1 MKRINKQAGFSL
13 LELMVVMAISAAVMG
28 VSMPMMGR
36 MYDSM
41 QYRDSVRSVISAAKG
56 ARFSALSSGKIVD
69 LILNPRT
76 GEVLVGGKLQGT
88 LAESIKM
95 EVISAREVNTDD
107 NLAVIRFYPNGSSTG
122 GDIRLEH
129 ESGRGLRIKIDWLF
143 GRLSQ
148 LPLDEAI
155 L

>member
-1 MKRINKQAGFSL
+1 MKRLKKLGGFSL
-13 LELMVVMAISAAVMG
+13 LELMIVMAISAAVMG

-56 ARFSALSSGKIVD
+56 ARFSSLNSGEIVD

-76 GEVLVGGKLQGT
+76 GEILIGAKLQGT
-88 LAESIKM
+88 LTESIKM

-107 NLAVIRFYPNGSSTG
+107 GLAVIRFYPNGGSTG
-122 GDIRLEH
+122 GDIKLEH

-148 LPLDEAI
+148 LPLDEAV